1 MLLKTILVLAFLQ
14 ADSALDRAG
23 KLIAEGKMQDA
34 RQALNALDQSSP
46 AVSHLQGVV
55 QFNLRE
61 YAGAAEAFRR
71 ALAAEPEESPAHR
84 ESLQFLARS
93 LYLSGRVQEAIPW
106 LEKSRGSAS
115 DSVEILYMLGNAYIQ
130 AVKPERSRA
139 SFAELFGAPADS
151 AAAHLLNAQ
160 MMVRQ
165 ELEDL
170 AEKELARALQ
180 IDPKI
185 PGAHFLLGELAIYRA
200 QIDRAIGEL
209 QKEIE
214 LNPNFAPAYHRLGD
228 AYTRREQWDLAIP
241 HLQRSVWL
249 NPFYSGP
256 YILLG
261 KAYLKKDQLASAE
274 GVLRRAL
281 QMDPQNSSAHYLL
294 GQALQRSGRAEEG
307 KQELRRS
314 QESRR
319 ESNP

>member
-14 ADSALDRAG
+14 SNPSLERAA
-23 KLIAEGKMQDA
+23 KLIGEGRMQDA
-34 RQALNALDQSSP
+34 RQALDALDQASS
-46 AVSHLQGVV
+46 AVSHLQGIV

-71 ALAAEPEESPAHR
+71 ALKSEAEDSPAHQ

-106 LEKSRGSAS
+106 LEKSRSAAA
-115 DSVEILYMLGNAYIQ
+115 DSVEILYMLGNGYIQ
-130 AVKPERSRA
+130 AIQPEQARA
-139 SFAELFGAPADS
+139 SFAELFGTPPDS
-151 AAAHLLNAQ
+151 AAAHLLTAQ

-165 ELEDL
+165 ELEEL
-170 AEKELARALQ
+170 AEKELSRALQ

-185 PGAHFLLGELAIYRA
+185 PGAHFLLGELAIYHA
-200 QIDRAIGEL
+200 QIDRAVEEL
-209 QKEIE
+209 RKELEI
-214 LNPNFAPAYHRLGD
+214 NPNFASAYYRLGD
-228 AYTRREQWDLAIP
+228 AYTRREQWDMAIP

-261 KAYLKKDQLASAE
+261 KAYLKKRQLANAE
-274 GVLRRAL
+274 GVLRKAL

-294 GQALQRSGRAEEG
+294 GQVLQQSGRPEEG
-307 KQELRRS
+307 RQELRRS
-314 QESRR
+314 QQTRR